1 MKDTGVS
8 RCMGFIGIGAV
19 VALFV
24 GFGPLGGGAPGENAS
39 GVSVA
44 HWYNTH
50 SAQSRG
56 SIYAV
61 ALGLVLVLV
70 LVLVFVAHLRTVL
83 RAAGGQQLWP
93 NVAFASGI
101 ILTAGIVVAGSFQT
115 VLIVASHN
123 DEYGIVK
130 IEDFVAQNNEI
141 LFLFGVG
148 LLALSTGLA
157 ILLNRAVRPLP
168 KTLGWYSV
176 LVGVV
181 SAAGPLSLFAFLFG
195 FPIRLIAT
203 GFVVA
208 NKQRRGTLGTTGS
221 GPAAA
226 AVSPASRL
234 VTT

>member
-1 MKDTGVS
+1 MTDTGVS
-8 RCMGFIGIGAV
+8 RWMGFIGLGAV

-50 SAQSRG
+50 SAQSWG

-61 ALGLVLVLV
+61 ALGLVLL
-70 LVLVFVAHLRTVL
+70 LVFVTHLRTVL

-101 ILTAGIVVAGSFQT
+101 LLTTGVVVAGSFQT
-115 VLIVASHN
+115 VLILASHN
-123 DEYGIVK
+123 HEYGIVK
-130 IEDFVAQNNEI
+130 IANFVGDNNEI

-148 LLALSTGLA
+148 LLALSSGLA
-157 ILLNRAVRPLP
+157 ILLNRAVTPLP
-168 KTLGWYSV
+168 RTLGWYSV
-176 LVGVV
+176 LVGVI

-195 FPIRLIAT
+195 FPIWLIAT
-203 GFVVA
+203 GFVIA
-208 NKQRRGTLGTTGS
+208 TKQRRGTFATAGS
-221 GPAAA
+221 ASAASA
-226 AVSPASRL
+226 ASPSPQL

>member
-8 RCMGFIGIGAV
+8 RWMGFIGLGAV

-50 SAQSRG
+50 SAQSWG

-61 ALGLVLVLV
+61 VLGLVLVLV
-70 LVLVFVAHLRTVL
+70 FVTHLRTVL
-83 RAAGGQQLWP
+83 GAAGGQQLWP

-101 ILTAGIVVAGSFQT
+101 ILAAGIVVAGSFQT
-115 VLIVASHN
+115 VLILASHN

-130 IEDFVAQNNEI
+130 IANFVGQNNEI

-148 LLALSTGLA
+148 LLTLSTGLA
-157 ILLNRAVRPLP
+157 ILLNRAVTPLP

-176 LVGVV
+176 LVGVI

-195 FPIRLIAT
+195 FPIWLIAT

-208 NKQRRGTLGTTGS
+208 TKQRRGTLGTTGS
-221 GPAAA
+221 DPAAV
-226 AVSPASRL
+226 AVSPSPQL

>member
-8 RCMGFIGIGAV
+8 SWMGFIGLGAV

-44 HWYNTH
+44 HWYNAH
-50 SAQSRG
+50 SAESWG

-70 LVLVFVAHLRTVL
+70 FVTHLRTVL

-115 VLIVASHN
+115 VLILASHN

-130 IEDFVAQNNEI
+130 IANFVGQNNEI

-157 ILLNRAVRPLP
+157 ILLNRAVTPLP

-176 LVGVV
+176 LVGVI
-181 SAAGPLSLFAFLFG
+181 SAAGPLSFFAFLFG
-195 FPIRLIAT
+195 FPIWLIAT

-208 NKQRRGTLGTTGS
+208 TKQRRGTLGTSGS
-221 GPAAA
+221 DPVAV
-226 AVSPASRL
+226 AVSPASQL